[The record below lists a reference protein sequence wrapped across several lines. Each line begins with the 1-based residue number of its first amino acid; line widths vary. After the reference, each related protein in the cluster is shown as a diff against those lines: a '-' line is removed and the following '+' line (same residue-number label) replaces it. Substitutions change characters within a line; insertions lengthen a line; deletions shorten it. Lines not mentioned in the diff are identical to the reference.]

1 MTHYISLIHR
11 HLDQLSEAYAP
22 NTLRSY
28 YADSKAFV
36 DWCMVKKF
44 TPFPL
49 NPHTL
54 RQFIEE
60 QNQLSYATIRRRVGA
75 LRRVN
80 TILGYEDHS
89 RTEEV
94 YIALRKLKR
103 SRSHAQKQ
111 ATGINWSLL
120 EKMIASQPN
129 TVTGIR
135 NRALI
140 SIGYDFL
147 ARRSELAALK
157 SSDVTILP
165 DGSLRGIIRRSK
177 SDQLGRGR
185 LVFGSERSTHLLKKW
200 LRVRPKDIDA
210 LFCPTVHNKFVDRH
224 LCDKSVNDIIKRSVI
239 RVKGCNRPSDRDISG
254 HSLRVG
260 AAQDL
265 LRQGHDLTTIMR
277 AGGWSNAS
285 IVLRYV
291 RYAEHNIWQSA
302 PQNSSTLNV
311 GRIDTSRFD

>member
-1 MTHYISLIHR
+1 MNHYISSIHLR
-11 HLDQLSEAYAP
+11 LDQLSEAYAP

-36 DWCMVKKF
+36 DWCMIKKI

-49 NPHTL
+49 NSHVL
-54 RQFIEE
+54 RQYIEE
-60 QNQLSYATIRRRVGA
+60 HSKLSYATIRRRVGA

-94 YIALRKLKR
+94 YIAFRKLKR
-103 SRSHAQKQ
+103 SRSHAQRQ
-111 ATGINWSLL
+111 ATGINLSLL
-120 EKMIASQPN
+120 EKMIASQPK

-157 SSDVTILP
+157 SSDVSILP

-177 SDQLGRGR
+177 TDQLGRGR
-185 LVFGSERSTHLLKKW
+185 LVFGTERSARLLKKW

-224 LCDKSVNDIIKRSVI
+224 LCDKSVNEIIKRSVI
-239 RVKGCNRPSDRDISG
+239 RVKGCNRPSDRDVSG

-285 IVLRYV
+285 IVMRYV
-291 RYAEHNIWQSA
+291 WYAEHNIWQPA
-302 PQNSSTLNV
+302 VQNSSMQNIRNL
-311 GRIDTSRFD
+311 DTSSFD